1 MNSIETRRG
10 FAQAALA
17 AAVLAAADV
26 DALVALLGATPA
38 QSADDR
44 GDDICAV
51 HARGPLTGADISIIE
66 GRPAAYI
73 EQIRQV
79 YGSSYDAATP
89 WLHAWT
95 RRRVRRNGREVI
107 LGRANW
113 LRQNALYLLGAG
125 AVEVKTWRGDWVRV
139 ASAEVD
145 YRAIALAA
153 VAAQSAAA

>member
-1 MNSIETRRG
+1 MNSIEARRG

-17 AAVLAAADV
+17 AAVIAAADV

-51 HARGPLTGADISIIE
+51 YARGPLTGADVSTIE
-66 GRPAAYI
+66 GRPAAYL
-73 EQIRQV
+73 EQSRKML
-79 YGSSYDAATP
+79 GASYDKPQAWT
-89 WLHAWT
+89 HSWT
-95 RRRVRRNGREVI
+95 RRRVRRGGAEVI
-107 LGRANW
+107 LSQADW
-113 LRQNALYLLGAG
+113 LRENALAILRAG

-139 ASAEVD
+139 ASADVD

-153 VAAQSAAA
+153 AAQSAAA